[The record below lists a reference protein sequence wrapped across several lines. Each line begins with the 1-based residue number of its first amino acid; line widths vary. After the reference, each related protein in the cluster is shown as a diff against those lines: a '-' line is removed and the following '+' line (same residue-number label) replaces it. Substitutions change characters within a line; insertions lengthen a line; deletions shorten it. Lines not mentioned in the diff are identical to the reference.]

1 MRKTIEE
8 KRLAILNETITYYG
22 KNPKRRCVTSSISGG
37 KICFYDGSKNT
48 KLESDGCAVGRL
60 LSKRMKAKLDK
71 KYTFSD
77 KDSGV
82 KDLFHELPKTIQ
94 VYGEDFLEALQQL
107 HDSNIFW
114 AEFGLTKEGKK
125 FVKSIKNK
133 YCN

>member
-1 MRKTIEE
+1 M
-8 KRLAILNETITYYG
+8 G
-22 KNPKRRCVTSSISGG
+22 KIQKDVVLQVQYRGG
-37 KICFYDGSKNT
+37 KICFYDGSRNT